1 MKQEGREGEKR
12 QANCSILPPGAQ
24 HLGIPRTTEN
34 ECDHSRNR
42 CPEPENQC
50 PATKRE
56 LAKVGLRLWVR
67 AGRKVWGICSRS

>member
-1 MKQEGREGEKR
+1 MKQDGREGEKS
-12 QANCSILPPGAQ
+12 QANWSILPPGDQ

-56 LAKVGLRLWVR
+56 LAKSWVETLGPDGEEGLGDLL
-67 AGRKVWGICSRS
+67 